1 MHSLSD
7 GRPGGPALPPDA
19 WWYRERRAI
28 LSRELRRLGPP
39 GHAAHLGCG
48 DGGDTLHLRRHGW
61 RTTAF
66 DPDPASVEAVRALG
80 VGALAGDARYLP
92 LPTGGFD
99 LAVAFDVLARVDDDR
114 RAAAEMARVLRPG
127 GTALVSVPHD
137 MRLWSAH
144 DLACGNVRR
153 YSQDA
158 FSALLTGAGLVI
170 DRLWNWNVL
179 LRPLARLR
187 RHHVAGWET
196 RPRRPAADRVL
207 GWIIQAEDLLPV
219 RSFSGTTLI
228 ARAHRP
234 LNASTPDAPQDA
246 LDTDALSP
254 GAPFDA
260 LGPGAPWDAD
270 GPGART
276 PSGPGPRTAR

>member
-1 MHSLSD
+1 MHTLTD
-7 GRPGGPALPPDA
+7 GRPAGPARPRDP

-39 GHAAHLGCG
+39 GRAAHIGSASGAGSLQA
-48 DGGDTLHLRRHGW
+48 DTLLADDILRADALHLRRHGW
-61 RTTAF
+61 QTTTVDTSGTGGTDVLPG
-66 DPDPASVEAVRALG
+66 DP
-80 VGALAGDARYLP
+80 RYLP
-92 LPTGGFD
+92 LATGGFD
-99 LAVAFDVLARVDDDR
+99 LAVALDVLARAEDD
-114 RAAAEMARVLRPG
+114 RAAAAEIARVLRPG

-153 YSQDA
+153 YTRDTLA
-158 FSALLTGAGLVI
+158 ALLAGAGLVL

-196 RPRRPAADRVL
+196 RARRPAADRLL
-207 GWIIQAEDLLPV
+207 GWILQAEDLLPLH
-219 RSFSGTTLI
+219 SLSGTTLF

-234 LNASTPDAPQDA
+234 PDDVGTAGAS
-246 LDTDALSP
+246 
-254 GAPFDA
+254 
-260 LGPGAPWDAD
+260 
-270 GPGART
+270 
-276 PSGPGPRTAR
+276 

>member
-1 MHSLSD
+1 MHTHTD
-7 GRPGGPALPPDA
+7 GRPGGPPRPRDA

-48 DGGDTLHLRRHGW
+48 DGGDTLRLNRHGW
-61 RTTAF
+61 RTTAL
-66 DPDPASVEAVRALG
+66 DPDPAAAQALG
-80 VGALAGDARYLP
+80 VAALQADLCHLP
-92 LPTGGFD
+92 LATGGVD
-99 LAVAFDVLARVDDDR
+99 LAVAFDSLARVDDDR
-114 RAAAEMARVLRPG
+114 RAAAEIARVLRPG

-144 DLACGNVRR
+144 DLSCGHVRR
-153 YSQDA
+153 YTRDA
-158 FSALLTGAGLVI
+158 FTALLAGAGLVI

-196 RPRRPAADRVL
+196 RARRPAADRML
-207 GWIIQAEDLLPV
+207 GWIVQAEDLLPLHGL
-219 RSFSGTTLI
+219 SGTTLI

-234 LNASTPDAPQDA
+234 PDDREIPESTE
-246 LDTDALSP
+246 S
-254 GAPFDA
+254 
-260 LGPGAPWDAD
+260 
-270 GPGART
+270 
-276 PSGPGPRTAR
+276 